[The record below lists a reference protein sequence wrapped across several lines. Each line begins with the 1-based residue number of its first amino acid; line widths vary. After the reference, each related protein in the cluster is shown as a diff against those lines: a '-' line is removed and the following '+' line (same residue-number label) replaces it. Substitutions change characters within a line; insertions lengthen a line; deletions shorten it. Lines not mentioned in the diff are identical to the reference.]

1 MREYTK
7 IIVEKRLGDFLV
19 GRNHE
24 PMMACDGL
32 VVDGEG
38 RLAKKKNETCLP

>member
-7 IIVEKRLGDFLV
+7 IIAEKRLGDFLV
-19 GRNHE
+19 GRNHK
-24 PMMACDGL
+24 PTMVCVGL

-38 RLAKKKNETCLP
+38 RLAK